1 MQSPTCPWI
10 WLAAASV
17 IQGAITSVSL
27 AQSNAPSAY
36 PPPPAVLPGQGLA
49 QHDFLYA
56 GEWDTRNPMETMSL
70 VRNGKVIWTYQI
82 PDKDPDNG
90 QLSEFS
96 DLHRL
101 SNGDI
106 VFAYKTGWRKID
118 AQGKTI
124 FDFKAPKGEQGWTEI
139 HTAQP
144 LGHDKVLF
152 MQNGTPAKLLIHN
165 LKTGKTEFE
174 QVVKTKAPVDQRSV
188 HGQFRNVRLTR
199 AGTFLIAHM
208 NLGQVIEY
216 DRDWKEIWVTTNAP
230 SVWHAVRL
238 KNGNTLV
245 SGNQHAFVR
254 EINPRDEIVW
264 EVKDGDLPGIKINGV
279 HQAIRLANGN
289 TVICNWTTRV
299 AKQDWPKIVQLIE
312 VTPEKKV
319 VWAINQWDSPDLGP
333 ASCLQILGEAGAAEE
348 MELMR

>member
-1 MQSPTCPWI
+1 MQSRKRLLTWHI
-10 WLAAASV
+10 AIST
-17 IQGAITSVSL
+17 IMGAITGDIL
-27 AQSNAPSAY
+27 AQSNSPSAY
-36 PPPPAVLPGQGLA
+36 PAPPAVLPGKGLA

-70 VRNGKVIWTYQI
+70 VQGGKVTWTYQI
-82 PDKDPDNG
+82 SDQDPDNG

-144 LGHDKVLF
+144 IGRDKVLF
-152 MQNGTPAKLLIHN
+152 LQNGTPAKLFIYN
-165 LKTGKTEFE
+165 LKTGKMEFE
-174 QVVKTKAPVDQRSV
+174 QAVKTKEPVDQRSV
-188 HGQFRNVRLTR
+188 HGQFRNVRMTK

-208 NLGQVIEY
+208 NLGKVIEY
-216 DRDWKEIWVTTNAP
+216 DRNWKEVWITTNAP

-254 EINPRDEIVW
+254 EISPRDEIVW

-279 HQAIRLANGN
+279 HQAIRLTNGN
-289 TVICNWTTRV
+289 TVLCNWTTRV
-299 AKQDWPKIVQLIE
+299 PKPDWPKIVQLIE

-319 VWAINQWDSPDLGP
+319 VWAINQWDHPDLGP
-333 ASCLQILGEAGAAEE
+333 ASCLQILGESGAAEE
-348 MELMR
+348 MDLMR